1 MKLKFKTRYCVKH
14 VQKSFWVVLTALVLI
29 AGWIGIHFL
38 TEEASVAEIRLGISL
53 PLSSINEELG
63 KSVLQGAQAAFQVA
77 NSQGGIAGKPIRLI
91 AYDDKYEPQITLTN
105 TRKLLE
111 EDRVFALFGFVG
123 TPTVKKILPMIGDT
137 PFVAPYTGASFL
149 RDPTRDNL
157 VNFRSS
163 YRDEIQKIVDHLV
176 SQRDFKRF
184 AIFYQNDDYGIE
196 GYNATIAALRQHKLS
211 LVGEGT
217 YKRNTLSVRHAL
229 NEIKGSHPEAIIIV
243 GAYKPSAYFIRE
255 ARQCCDAGV
264 VFAPI
269 SFVNA
274 DALVAEL
281 GNATEGILFSQ
292 TVPAYDDRTMP
303 AVRSFRRD
311 LIRFAPEAKPT
322 FAALEGYLA
331 ARAVVAALR
340 KRSGRIDRERF
351 LEALKTLRADDLEGL
366 PIRYRNTQL
375 LNRVYLSTF
384 HDGAFHP
391 LMRTGGEP

>member
-1 MKLKFKTRYCVKH
+1 MTRFRKFVLFILI
-14 VQKSFWVVLTALVLI
+14 VVVLLL
-29 AGWIGIHFL
+29 GWIGIHSL
-38 TEEASVAEIRLGISL
+38 AGGVASPEIRLGISL

-63 KSVLQGAQAAFQVA
+63 KSVLQGAQVAFRVA
-77 NSQGGIAGKPIRLI
+77 NAQGGIAGKPIRLI

-111 EDRVFALFGFVG
+111 KDRVFALFGFVG

-149 RDPTRDNL
+149 RNPSRSNL

-163 YRDEIQKIVDHLV
+163 YRDEVQKIIDYLV
-176 SQRDFKRF
+176 EKRGFKRF
-184 AIFYQNDDYGIE
+184 GIFYQNDDYGIE
-196 GYNATIAALRQHKLS
+196 GYNATVTVLRKHGLS

-274 DALVAEL
+274 DALVTEL

-292 TVPAYDDRTMP
+292 TVPSYDDRTIP
-303 AVRSFRRD
+303 VVRSFRRD
-311 LIRFAPEAKPT
+311 LTRLAPEAKPT

-340 KRSGRIDRERF
+340 KRSHRIDREGF
-351 LEALKTLRADDLEGL
+351 LQALKTLHASDLEGL
-366 PIRYRNTQL
+366 PIRYHKTQL

-391 LMRTGGEP
+391 LEHAGGEP

>member
-1 MKLKFKTRYCVKH
+1 MTRFRKF
-14 VQKSFWVVLTALVLI
+14 FLLLLI
-29 AGWIGIHFL
+29 VTVILLGWIGIRTL
-38 TEEASVAEIRLGISL
+38 AGGMTSPEIRLGISL
-53 PLSSINEELG
+53 PLSGINEELG
-63 KSVLQGAQAAFQVA
+63 KSVLQGAQAAFRVA
-77 NSQGGIAGKPIRLI
+77 NSQGGIAGKSIRLI
-91 AYDDKYEPQITLTN
+91 AYDDKYEPQITLAN
-105 TRKLLE
+105 TRKLLDK
-111 EDRVFALFGFVG
+111 DRVFSLFGFVG

-149 RDPTRDNL
+149 RDPSRSNL

-163 YRDEIQKIVDHLV
+163 YRDEVQKIVDHLV
-176 SQRDFKRF
+176 AQRGFKRF

-196 GYNATIAALRQHKLS
+196 GYNATVAALRNHGLS

-255 ARQCCDAGV
+255 ARRCCDAGV

-292 TVPAYDDRTMP
+292 TVPSYDDRTIP
-303 AVRSFRRD
+303 VVRSFRRD
-311 LIRFAPEAKPT
+311 LTRFAPEAKPT

-340 KRSGRIDRERF
+340 KRSSRIDRERF
-351 LEALKTLRADDLEGL
+351 LESLKTLRADDLEGL

-391 LMRTGGEP
+391 LEHSGGGR

>member
-1 MKLKFKTRYCVKH
+1 MKRFR
-14 VQKSFWVVLTALVLI
+14 KSFVLI
-29 AGWIGIHFL
+29 MIAL
-38 TEEASVAEIRLGISL
+38 TVAIVWYGLRWMRNENISKEIRLGISL
-53 PLSSINEELG
+53 PLSSINEALG
-63 KSVLQGAQAAFQVA
+63 KSVLQGAQVAFRVA
-77 NSQGGIAGKPIRLI
+77 NAQGGIAGKPIRLI
-91 AYDDKYEPQITLTN
+91 AYDDKYEPQITLAN
-105 TRKLLE
+105 THKLLE
-111 EDRVFALFGFVG
+111 KDRVFALFGFVG
-123 TPTVKKILPMIGDT
+123 TPTVKKILPIIGDT

-149 RDPTRDNL
+149 RDPSWSNL

-163 YRDEIQKIVDHLV
+163 YRDEIQKIVDYLV
-176 SQRDFKRF
+176 AKRAFKQF

-196 GYNATIAALRQHKLS
+196 GYNAAVTALRKYKLS

-229 NEIKGSHPEAIIIV
+229 NEIKGSHPDAIIIV

-255 ARQCCDAGV
+255 ARRCCDAGV

-292 TVPAYDDRTMP
+292 TVPAYDDQTIQ

-311 LIRFAPEAKPT
+311 LAHFAPKSKPT

-340 KRSGRIDRERF
+340 KQKGQVNRKSF
-351 LEALKTLRADDLEGL
+351 LRTLKNLRADDLEGL
-366 PIRYRNTQL
+366 PIRYQNTQL
-375 LNRVYLSTF
+375 LNQVYLSTF

-391 LMRTGGEP
+391 LERSGGGQ